1 MVDVQ
6 GTVADGFEPVRDAFA
21 ANFTRHGERGAAMVL
36 YREGE
41 KVVDLWGGTKAPDTK
56 APDDDG
62 ESGPEAS
69 GGGREPWTQDTA
81 QVVRSVT
88 KGVAAAVP
96 LLLHQRGQLDLDGR
110 VSTYWPEFKAAGKE
124 RVLVRHLLAHRT
136 GVPVLDT
143 PLTPAEAVDG
153 ISGPRAV
160 AAQRPVWEPGEAHGY
175 HAQTYSWLLGELVRR
190 VTGRTIGRWIAEEI
204 ARPLGLDLWLG
215 LPEEQRGRVGRI
227 AAVEALA
234 APAAHGPRIRPK
246 RSVAEAYRDPE
257 SLTRRA
263 FAAITPVPD
272 ENDPAYLAAELPASG
287 GVATAEALA
296 RFYAALIGPLPSAR
310 TARSGAGS
318 SPRRRS
324 RWPVQRSP
332 RGRTGFWSSAPDTA
346 SATCCTARPARC
358 WGRAPSATR
367 GAEARSPSPTRRRA
381 SASPTSPTVC
391 GAVSPRIRVRR
402 RWCAR
407 CGPAWRRGR
416 RNGPRGRT
424 GRAARQRW
432 RYRAPR
438 TRATPCGTSRT
449 RGSATAPAEWPGAAK
464 ADGSS
469 AGVRR
474 RETLR
479 P

>member
-6 GTVADGFEPVRDAFA
+6 GTVADGFGPVRDAFA
-21 ANFTRHGERGAAMVL
+21 ANFTRHGERGAAVVL

-41 KVVDLWGGTKAPDTK
+41 KVVDLWGGTKTPDG
-56 APDDDG
+56 ADDYDGGEESDSGEGPDGG
-62 ESGPEAS
+62 EESK
-69 GGGREPWTQDTA
+69 GGHEPWTQDTA

-110 VSTYWPEFKAAGKE
+110 VSAYWPEFKAAGKE

-143 PLTPAEAVDG
+143 PLTPDQAIDG
-153 ISGPRAV
+153 ISGPLAV
-160 AAQRPVWEPGEAHGY
+160 AAQRPVWEPGTAHGY

-227 AAVEALA
+227 AAVEPPA
-234 APAAHGPRIRPK
+234 APASAGPRLRPK
-246 RSVAEAYRDPE
+246 RSVAEAYQDPE

-310 TARSGAGS
+310 TVRSGGRLFAPATLTMARTEESAGPDQVLVVGTRFGLGYMLHGPACPLLGPGS
-318 SPRRRS
+318 FGHPG
-324 RWPVQRSP
+324 
-332 RGRTGFWSSAPDTA
+332 RGGSLAFADP
-346 SATCCTARPARC
+346 
-358 WGRAPSATR
+358 
-367 GAEARSPSPTRRRA
+367 EARIGFAYVTN
-381 SASPTSPTVC
+381 
-391 GAVSPRIRVRR
+391 GM
-402 RWCAR
+402 
-407 CGPAWRRGR
+407 RRGVTAD
-416 RNGPRGRT
+416 PRAQALVRAVRT
-424 GRAARQRW
+424 SLAALE
-432 RYRAPR
+432 A
-438 TRATPCGTSRT
+438 
-449 RGSATAPAEWPGAAK
+449 
-464 ADGSS
+464 
-469 AGVRR
+469 
-474 RETLR
+474 
-479 P
+479 